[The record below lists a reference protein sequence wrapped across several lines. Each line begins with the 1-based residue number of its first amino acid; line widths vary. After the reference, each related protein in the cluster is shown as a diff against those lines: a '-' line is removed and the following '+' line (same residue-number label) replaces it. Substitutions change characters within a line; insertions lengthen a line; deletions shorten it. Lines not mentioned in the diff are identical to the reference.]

1 MKTARTGAS
10 RGSMT
15 PSRALD
21 RLKAGNAR
29 FVSGATVRRDLG
41 AKVVAPARGLVPSA
55 AVLACMDSRAP
66 IEIVFDQTIGD
77 VFVIRVA
84 GNVVNDDVLASL
96 EFAVKTG
103 TRLIVVLGHTD
114 CGAVKGAIDRL
125 ELGHLGGLL
134 AKIRPAVEAAACS
147 DATDHACVTKVA
159 AKNVAQS
166 MRQIG
171 ERSPYLAA
179 YLDAGEVRVAGAMYD
194 VATGRVTFLENRR
207 PAPRRAAPRSR
218 RAPRAGFRRRGRRR

>member
-1 MKTARTGAS
+1 GRPRRIPPDGLDRADRQSHRRPQATRRGGSTMKTGRTGAS
-10 RGSMT
+10 RGSTT

-29 FVSGATVRRDLG
+29 FVSGAIVRRDLG
-41 AKVVAPARGLVPSA
+41 ATVVATARGLVPSA

-66 IEIVFDQTIGD
+66 IEIVFDQSIGD

-125 ELGHLGGLL
+125 ELGHLG
-134 AKIRPAVEAAACS
+134 
-147 DATDHACVTKVA
+147 
-159 AKNVAQS
+159 
-166 MRQIG
+166 
-171 ERSPYLAA
+171 
-179 YLDAGEVRVAGAMYD
+179 
-194 VATGRVTFLENRR
+194 
-207 PAPRRAAPRSR
+207 
-218 RAPRAGFRRRGRRR
+218 